1 MNQAQKITLKKALYY
16 IIAALLLSVLAILL
30 NAPAQDDADLKVR
43 VAQFDEHYRA
53 LVDFNEQIAL
63 DQASELQEDR
73 SSAERLRRSGNVW
86 KNDRTALFLYENG
99 KLISWNTSDVPLPFQ
114 IDERKP
120 KFQGTIRQANGIYL
134 ATTAPLDS
142 VQELVCLTLVRAEYP
157 ISNQYLSNE
166 WNPALE
172 GTRGLEPFLYNQ
184 TGTMMVGAEDNRT
197 ALYLAATNDA
207 PEFSYLSG
215 VLWIIVFVLLILALY
230 KVRDDWFS
238 SAGLGSVS
246 FLAISL
252 VALRAIMILF
262 EWPGAWYEL
271 PLFDPSHH
279 ATHVTIPSLADLFLN
294 MLVILAILREIGRIN
309 IEIKDTDRAGWVST
323 IIGASIMLVF
333 IYPVSQIF
341 KLLVFN
347 SSFSLDLTNPFGLDV
362 YSLIGLVITAVMLY
376 GVHRL
381 FTWVASLIAK
391 LQPSVTSRAIAVISF
406 VAAAIFIS
414 RLVFPMYFWM
424 ILAGAILITF
434 LLVSHEWQQ
443 RNEGFS
449 QYTSNV
455 LVYAILAS
463 ILLMHY
469 QDANELDERKTIAQK
484 VFSDQD
490 PVAEF
495 LFDEFSQNIQNDRK
509 IKGLISILP
518 AHKEDLLFE
527 LERKLQ
533 YDPWSKFNAT
543 IHIFDSKGEALI
555 DNAGQDAIGFMDI
568 MSRAYDAQPTA
579 SENLFYKGIVK
590 GNGGYIARIEFKNP
604 RTDQLLADVFIEFES
619 RTGDNRL
626 GFPEL
631 LLDSRF
637 SHYAELRPYSYA
649 RYRDGEL
656 LSHTGA
662 FSYSLDAEAFGPLDQ
677 EFTVR
682 RDNEHSHLIYR
693 PVEGMRIVMTKSHL
707 GLLSYFT
714 VFSYMFL
721 LYFIVSGI
729 ALFVRGRFG
738 FPMLKQQTFRN
749 RINVAMISILTFTIV
764 LIGLGTVMYVVEE
777 YRTKNHELISEK
789 MRSVLIEMEHKLRNR
804 ETLEPADHAE
814 LTMLLSKFSKV
825 FFTDINLYDLNGNLL
840 ATSRPKVFEE
850 GLVSS
855 RMDPTAFLEMTVNKR
870 SEFVHNERIG
880 KLNFLAAYA
889 PFRNV
894 DREFMA
900 YLSLPYFARQNG
912 LEQEVVSLLAALT
925 NIYVLLILLAV
936 VLALVISNRITEP
949 LRIIRENL
957 KTLKLD
963 KRNQRIEWESND
975 EIGELV
981 EEYNRT
987 LSELVKNAELL
998 ARSERESAWRE
1009 MAKQVAHEIKNP
1021 LTPMKLNVQMLERSY
1036 RDGAD
1041 DLGERIERTAKNLI
1055 EQIDTLSDIATEFS
1069 SFAKMPKAEIEQ
1081 VELIDLLT
1089 SAVELHSQTEKA
1101 EVRFETDLSQPIMVK
1116 ADKKQMLRVLNN
1128 LIKNGIQAIPD
1139 HQEGSILLRLEREDE
1154 MLLISIKDNGSGI
1167 PGDVQER
1174 IFVPNFTTKSSGMG
1188 LGLAMVKNIIE
1199 GMGGR
1204 IWFKTKENV
1213 GTTFFIKIDEL
1224 S

>member
-1 MNQAQKITLKKALYY
+1 MNQAQNITLKKALYY
-16 IIAALLLSVLAILL
+16 IIAALVLSVLAILL
-30 NAPAQDDADLKVR
+30 NAPAQDDGDLKDR
-43 VAQFDEHYRA
+43 VAHFDEHYQA
-53 LVDFNEQIAL
+53 LIEFNKQIAL
-63 DQASELQEDR
+63 DQAAELQKDR
-73 SSAERLRRSGNVW
+73 SAADNIRRSGKVW
-86 KNDRTALFLYENG
+86 KNHQTALFLYDNG
-99 KLISWNTSDVPLPFQ
+99 KLIGWNTSDVPLPFQ

-157 ISNQYLSNE
+157 ISNKYLSNE

-172 GTRGLEPFLYNQ
+172 GTRGLEPFLFNQ
-184 TGTMMVGAEDNRT
+184 TGTMMVGSEENRT
-197 ALYLAATNDA
+197 ALYLATQDA
-207 PEFSYLSG
+207 PESSYISG
-215 VLWIIVFVLLILALY
+215 ILWIIVFVLLIMALY
-230 KVRDDWFS
+230 RLRDEWFA

-246 FLAISL
+246 FLTVSL
-252 VALRAIMILF
+252 VVLRALMILF

-294 MLVILAILREIGRIN
+294 MLVILAILREIGRID

-333 IYPVSQIF
+333 IYPVGQIF

-391 LQPSVTSRAIAVISF
+391 LQPNVTGRAIAVIGF
-406 VAAAIFIS
+406 VAAAILIS
-414 RLVFPMYFWM
+414 KLIFPVYFWM

-434 LLVSHEWQQ
+434 LLISFEWQQ

-469 QDANELDERKTIAQK
+469 QNANELDERKTIAQK

-495 LFDEFSQNIQNDRK
+495 LFDEFSETIQNDRK

-590 GNGGYIARIEFKNP
+590 GNGGYIARVEFKNP
-604 RTDQLLADVFIEFES
+604 RTDQLLAAVFIEFES

-656 LSHTGA
+656 LSHTGT

-738 FPMLKQQTFRN
+738 IPMLKQPTFRN

-804 ETLEPADHAE
+804 ETLEPSDHDE

-925 NIYVLLILLAV
+925 NIYVLLILVAV

-1069 SFAKMPKAEIEQ
+1069 SFAKMPKAELEN
-1081 VELIDLLT
+1081 VELIELLT
-1089 SAVELHSQTEKA
+1089 SSTELYGESDKVAIRFNTELTKPINVE
-1101 EVRFETDLSQPIMVK
+1101 
-1116 ADKKQMLRVLNN
+1116 ADRKQMLRVLNN

-1139 HQEGSILLRLEREDE
+1139 DREGRIELSLKRENGA
-1154 MLLISIKDNGSGI
+1154 LLIAVRDNGSGI
-1167 PGDVQER
+1167 PEDVQLS
-1174 IFVPNFTTKSSGMG
+1174 IFVPNFTTKTSGMG

-1199 GMGGR
+1199 GMGGK
-1204 IWFKTKENV
+1204 IWFETQQGT
-1213 GTTFFIKIDEL
+1213 GTTFFIQISEL
-1224 S
+1224 A